1 MKVKLLAYTP
11 EPEKVIAIAARICY
25 SNKADIETIAE
36 GFTEE
41 EISKF
46 IEQLISTNHASC
58 LEHSS
63 FSFGIEG
70 ISRVVSHELVRHRI
84 GIAVS
89 QRSQRYCSE
98 GEAEF
103 ICPDIIADGNE
114 QVGEIFWS
122 SVANSL
128 GDYKDLLREE
138 IPKEAARYVLPNATA
153 TRMIVTMNARELR
166 HFFALRCCFRALN
179 EMRNLACAMLSAVK
193 KVAPNLFKNAGASCV
208 QLGYCPEGKRSCG
221 LKPTLEEL
229 KEGYY
234 LAKNL
239 DPKVRKL
246 LEEER

>member
-1 MKVKLLAYTP
+1 MLKVKLLAYTP

-25 SNKADIETIAE
+25 SNKADIETIAD

-41 EISKF
+41 EVSKF
-46 IEQLISTNHASC
+46 IEQLILSGHHTP

-63 FSFGIEG
+63 FTFGIEG
-70 ISRVVSHELVRHRI
+70 ISRTVSHELVRHRI

-98 GEAEF
+98 DETEF
-103 ICPDIIADGNE
+103 ICPDIIAASNE
-114 QVGEIFWS
+114 QVDEIFWS

-166 HFFALRCCFRALN
+166 HFFALRCCRRALP
-179 EMRNLACAMLSAVK
+179 EMQNLATLMLSEVK
-193 KVAPNLFKNAGASCV
+193 KVAPNLFKTAGPSCV

-221 LKPTLEEL
+221 LKPTLEKL
-229 KEGYY
+229 KEGYR
-234 LAKNL
+234 LAKI
-239 DPKVRKL
+239 
-246 LEEER
+246 LERNDNGQ

>member
-1 MKVKLLAYTP
+1 MLKVKLLAYTP

-25 SNKADIETIAE
+25 SNKADIETIAD

-46 IEQLISTNHASC
+46 IEQLISSQHHSV

-63 FSFGIEG
+63 FVFGIEG
-70 ISRVVSHELVRHRI
+70 VSRAVLAEITRHRL
-84 GIAVS
+84 ASFSV
-89 QRSQRYCSE
+89 RSQRYCSE
-98 GEAEF
+98 DEAEF
-103 ICPDIIADGNE
+103 VVPNVIADGNE
-114 QVGEIFWS
+114 RVDEIFWS

-128 GDYKDLLREE
+128 GDYKDLLRED

-166 HFFALRCCFRALN
+166 HFFSLRCCRRALP
-179 EMRNLACAMLSAVK
+179 EMQDLACAMLSEVK

-221 LKPTLEEL
+221 LKPTLEKL
-229 KEGYY
+229 KEGYR
-234 LAKNL
+234 LAKS
-239 DPKVRKL
+239 
-246 LEEER
+246 LERNSHGQ

>member
-1 MKVKLLAYTP
+1 MLKVKLLAYTP

-25 SNKADIETIAE
+25 SNKADIETIAD

-46 IEQLISTNHASC
+46 IEQLISSGHHTP

-63 FSFGIEG
+63 FTFGIEG
-70 ISRVVSHELVRHRI
+70 VSRAVLAEITRHRL
-84 GIAVS
+84 ASFCV
-89 QRSQRYCSE
+89 RSQRYCSE
-98 GEAEF
+98 NETEF
-103 ICPDIIADGNE
+103 ICPDIIAASNE
-114 QVGEIFWS
+114 QVDEIFWS

-166 HFFALRCCFRALN
+166 HFFALRCCFRALA
-179 EMRNLACAMLSAVK
+179 EMRNLACAMLSEVK
-193 KVAPNLFKNAGASCV
+193 KVAPTLFKNAGASCV

-221 LKPTLEEL
+221 LKPTLEKL
-229 KEGYY
+229 KESYY
-234 LAKNL
+234 LSKTTNGTS
-239 DPKVRKL
+239 
-246 LEEER
+246 

>member
-1 MKVKLLAYTP
+1 MICLLKVKLLAYTP

-25 SNKADIETIAE
+25 SNKADIETIAD

-46 IEQLISTNHASC
+46 IDQLISSGHHTP

-63 FSFGIEG
+63 FTFGIEG
-70 ISRVVSHELVRHRI
+70 VSRAVLAEITRHRL
-84 GIAVS
+84 ASFSV
-89 QRSQRYCSE
+89 RSQRYCSE
-98 GEAEF
+98 DEAEF
-103 ICPDIIADGNE
+103 VVPDIIADSNE
-114 QVGEIFWS
+114 QVDEIFWS

-166 HFFALRCCFRALN
+166 HFFALRCCRRALP
-179 EMRNLACAMLSAVK
+179 EMQNLATFMLSEVK
-193 KVAPNLFKNAGASCV
+193 KVAPALFKNAGASCV

-221 LKPTLEEL
+221 LKPTLEKL
-229 KEGYY
+229 KEGYR
-234 LAKNL
+234 LAKNI
-239 DPKVRKL
+239 RS
-246 LEEER
+246 

>member
-1 MKVKLLAYTP
+1 MICLLKVKLLAYTP

-25 SNKADIETIAE
+25 SNKADIETIAD

-46 IEQLISTNHASC
+46 IEQLISSGHHTP

-98 GEAEF
+98 SETEF

-114 QVGEIFWS
+114 QVDEIFWS

-128 GDYKDLLREE
+128 GDYKDLLRED
-138 IPKEAARYVLPNATA
+138 IPKETARYVLPNATA

-166 HFFALRCCFRALN
+166 HFFALRCCFRALP
-179 EMRNLACAMLSAVK
+179 EMRNLACAMLNEVK
-193 KVAPNLFKNAGASCV
+193 KVAPNLFRTAGASCV

-221 LKPTLEEL
+221 KRPTLEKL
-229 KEGYY
+229 MEGYRY
-234 LAKNL
+234 FKTTGGFS
-239 DPKVRKL
+239 KS
-246 LEEER
+246 